1 MSDSSRRQFLTDSL
15 LAAAAAAA
23 AASPLASA
31 WAAETTET
39 QSKSPNE
46 KLGIACIGVNGRG
59 ESHLQFFGGRDD
71 TEVVVICD
79 ADSNVG
85 EKRCDEVAKKQNGR
99 RPKYVQDMR
108 KVFDDKSVD
117 CVTTATPNH
126 WHALT
131 TIWALQAGKDVY
143 CEKPASH
150 NVSEGR
156 RMVEAARKYNRICQL
171 GTQSR
176 SAGGAQQTIEFVKNG
191 GIGEVKVSRGLCY
204 KRRDTIGPAGDY
216 AVPSNIDYNLW
227 RGPAPMASTSP
238 YRGVTKGGSPTPV
251 HYDWHWNY
259 LFGNGDLGNQGI
271 HQMDI
276 ARWGLGVDTLP
287 MAVISYGGRL
297 GYEDAGNVANTQVCV
312 FDFGPKTLVFEVR
325 GLKTKPYKGAGVG
338 NIIEGTNGYAVIT
351 DNYSKGAIFDPDGKE
366 VKTFNAGGNHF
377 ANFLKAVRSR
387 KKEDLNADIETG
399 HLSSA
404 LCHLGNISYRLGK
417 KMPTTEI
424 SEKLAATKL
433 NGNSQ
438 DTLDR
443 TVEHLSE
450 NSVKLDDKTQLQCGE
465 LLKFDPKTEKF
476 VGNEKAD
483 AMLTR
488 EYRAQF
494 TVPAEGKV

>member
-1 MSDSSRRQFLTDSL
+1 MSDFSRRQFLTDSL

-23 AASPLASA
+23 AASPLGST

-46 KLGIACIGVNGRG
+46 KLGIACIGVHDRG
-59 ESHLQFFGGRDD
+59 KSHLNFFSGRDD

-85 EKRCDEVAKKQNGR
+85 EMQCDEIAKKQNGR

-204 KRRDTIGPAGDY
+204 KRRDSIGPAGNY
-216 AVPSNIDYNLW
+216 EVPKNVDYNLW
-227 RGPAPMASTSP
+227 TGPAPWRETSP
-238 YRGVTKGGSPTPV
+238 YKSTKGGIV
-251 HYDWHWNY
+251 HYDWHW
-259 LFGNGDLGNQGI
+259 LFDYGCGDLGNQGI

-287 MAVISYGGRL
+287 TAVISYGGRL
-297 GYEDAGNVANTQVCV
+297 GYEDAGNAANTQVCV
-312 FDFGPKTLVFEVR
+312 FDYGPKSLVFEVR
-325 GLKTKPYKGAGVG
+325 GLKSKAFKGASIG
-338 NIIEGTNGYAVIT
+338 NIIEGTDGYAVIT
-351 DNYSKGAIFDPDGKE
+351 DSYSKGTIFDPNGKE

-377 ANFLKAVRSR
+377 ANFLKGVRSR
-387 KKEDLNADIETG
+387 KKEDLNAEIEVG

-417 KMPTTEI
+417 KMPTTEV
-424 SEKLAATKL
+424 SERMAAAKLG
-433 NGNSQ
+433 GNSQ

-476 VGNEKAD
+476 VGNEKANE
-483 AMLTR
+483 MLTR
-488 EYRAQF
+488 EYRAPF
-494 TVPAEGKV
+494 TVPAEGKI